1 MPSLTRIFL
10 ASGQLEFKL
19 MDVVLH
25 TDQQSH
31 AAARTRS
38 GCDCSTPH
46 ALCQSDLYRLTTS
59 SMRRM
64 RAMVV
69 GLKVSRHR
77 IASLHCI
84 ALLAASRQKG
94 HHKAQAHCMYTASAI
109 LEMHQTCVLVTTSL
123 ILRGRRWSEPGNRR
137 RCRLF
142 QSWMQHDSSRLMP
155 LHLDQD
161 RAQFQ
166 TRESR

>member
-64 RAMVV
+64 RN
-69 GLKVSRHR
+69 GCWLKGIKAPHR
-77 IASLHCI
+77 FSALHCI
-84 ALLAASRQKG
+84 ASRIKTERAPQS
-94 HHKAQAHCMYTASAI
+94 QAHCMYTASAI